1 MKKRWY
7 GAVTVLLVVIA
18 FPAWVSAAQKL
29 TATVKEL
36 ALYKGADRQKIL
48 EAGARKEGRLI
59 FYTSGILTQ
68 AVRPVVDGFQK
79 KYPYIKVII
88 WRAGGEQ
95 LIPKIMEEYKSGKLP
110 CDVIEGTL
118 TTQLALQAAGIS
130 QPYYSP
136 NLPYIDEGAR
146 MPAPGGG
153 VFSAGFRES
162 GSGLGYNTKLIP
174 GSDVPRTYRDLLN
187 PKWKGKGALTGSD
200 LAKDVVGAM
209 LFTFG
214 EEYVRRFAD
223 QNFAVQMISVRAL
236 ADMIV
241 NGEYSLSPCITDAHV
256 TTSKQK
262 GAPIEWIPLEPVLV
276 TIGQIALSKQA
287 PNPHAA
293 LLFSDFELSRE
304 SAEIHRQRG
313 YNPTRTDASGRA
325 TYKKFYGVKTFEE
338 RMRYIK
344 LFDTLFLHM

>member
-1 MKKRWY
+1 MKKIWY
-7 GAVTVLLVVIA
+7 GATLLLMVIV
-18 FPAWVSAAQKL
+18 FPAGGAAVQKFP
-29 TATVKEL
+29 ATVKEL
-36 ALYKGADRQKIL
+36 ALYQGADRQKIL

-118 TTQLALQAAGIS
+118 TTQLALQAAGIA
-130 QPYYSP
+130 QPYFSP
-136 NLPYIDEGAR
+136 NLPYIEEGAR
-146 MPAPGGG
+146 MAAPGGG

-162 GSGLGYNTKLIP
+162 GSGLAYNTKLIS
-174 GSDVPRTYRDLLN
+174 GSDVPRTYQDLLN
-187 PKWKGKGALTGSD
+187 PKLKGKGALSGSE

-214 EEYVRRFAD
+214 EDYVRRLAE

-241 NGEYSLSPCITDAHV
+241 NGEYAFSPCITDAHV

-262 GAPIEWIPLEPVLV
+262 GAPIEWVPLEPVLV
-276 TIGQIALSKQA
+276 TVGQIALSKQA
-287 PNPHAA
+287 SNPHAA
-293 LLFSDFELSRE
+293 LLFADFELSRE
-304 SAEIHRQRG
+304 SAEIHRKQG
-313 YNPTRTDASGRA
+313 YNPTRTDVSGRA

-338 RMRYIK
+338 RMKYIK
-344 LFDTLFLHM
+344 LYDALFLHM